1 MYMRVLRR
9 IPIYLQA
16 SYEFTMSS
24 HVLGHVRSRQ
34 RTCTHVRLI
43 GPQFKTGRNTM
54 RYKQIQVMVAR
65 IHRAL
70 AVCLLV
76 SAPCYQTVLCKVENI
91 GNSGWMS
98 VDRSQHTT
106 LQTYKT
112 RIRECRLQAIQ
123 HNRNQVVTLSGVE
136 HIIQRSLLLMIIRY
150 TRIEYALYLI
160 SVCTNW
166 ILI

>member
-24 HVLGHVRSRQ
+24 HVLGPVRSGQ

-43 GPQFKTGRNTM
+43 GQCFNTGRNIMCYRQT
-54 RYKQIQVMVAR
+54 RVIIALIR
-65 IHRAL
+65 CAL

-76 SAPCYQTVLCKVENI
+76 SEPCYQTVLCKVENI